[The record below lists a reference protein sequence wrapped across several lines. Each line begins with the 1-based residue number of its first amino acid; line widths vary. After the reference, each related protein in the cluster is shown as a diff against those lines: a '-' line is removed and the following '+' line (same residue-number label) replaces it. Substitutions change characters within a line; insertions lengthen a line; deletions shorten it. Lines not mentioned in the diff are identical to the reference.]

1 MNSIQKR
8 FSNRLKFIKKMEG
21 EENILNQKL
30 LEGEENI
37 KQNTHVFPPFFFLT
51 SSLISSFS
59 CALILV
65 ICSLTLSQTIFVVIY
80 F

>member
-21 EENILNQKL
+21 EENILNKKL

-37 KQNTHVFPPFFFLT
+37 KQNTHVFPPFFF
-51 SSLISSFS
+51 
-59 CALILV
+59 
-65 ICSLTLSQTIFVVIY
+65 
-80 F
+80 